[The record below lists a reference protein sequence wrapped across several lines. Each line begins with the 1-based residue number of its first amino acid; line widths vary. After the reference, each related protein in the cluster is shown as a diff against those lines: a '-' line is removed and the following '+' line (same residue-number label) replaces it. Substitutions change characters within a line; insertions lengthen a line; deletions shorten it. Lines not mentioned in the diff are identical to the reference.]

1 MKGEVINHLLNG
13 LIICTD
19 MSFKIGS
26 INMYKFSNQ
35 KNDEIS
41 KNIPKIADL
50 IIEEEFDIVALQE
63 VLNESAL
70 HRLKSEL
77 GSNWESIWDFPVSRS
92 QQAAEGYAFL
102 WNKNRFRLATATTKE
117 EQQSDRTS
125 KYSGRTFTPRI
136 HSNYNMGDKGKL
148 IRDPFYARFES
159 IQGWYEIRLINTH
172 IVYSN
177 SNANAKDIRKK
188 EFEILQ
194 SIYDKL
200 EDKVY
205 RNSRTPYTFLLGD
218 YNLSLDD
225 LNNIGKKEN
234 IFRKKDAM
242 TCFEVHHSL
251 AKDRDG
257 SVKTITTVQH
267 ELSTLKAKSRTDP
280 DAPTTGFA
288 NNYDHF
294 TYDEKLKKSLSLNC
308 ERINSVEKYWENDFD
323 LHRKEFSDH
332 VPIRLNVEFK

>member
-1 MKGEVINHLLNG
+1 MF
-13 LIICTD
+13 
-19 MSFKIGS
+19 FKIGS
-26 INMYKFSNQ
+26 INMFKFSNQ

-50 IIEEEFDIVALQE
+50 IIKEEFDIVALQE
-63 VLNESAL
+63 VLNESAIN
-70 HRLKSEL
+70 RLKSEL
-77 GSNWESIWDFPVSRS
+77 GSNWESVWDFPVSRS
-92 QQAAEGYAFL
+92 QQAAEGYAFV
-102 WNKNRFRLATATTKE
+102 WNNKVFRLATATTEE
-117 EQQSDRTS
+117 EQQNAGYS

-159 IQGWYEIRLINTH
+159 IQGWYEVRLINTH
-172 IVYSN
+172 IIYSN
-177 SNANAKDIRKK
+177 SNAKEIRKK

-205 RNSRTPYTFLLGD
+205 RNSRIPYTFLLGD

-225 LNNIGKKEN
+225 LNGIGNIGDKIGKSGAA
-234 IFRKKDAM
+234 IS
-242 TCFEVHHSL
+242 FEVHNSL
-251 AKDRDG
+251 PKDRDG

-267 ELSTLKAKSRTDP
+267 ELSTLKAKSRSEP
-280 DAPTTGFA
+280 NAPATGFA

-294 TYDEKLKKSLSLNC
+294 TYDEKLKNSLSLDC
-308 ERINSVEKYWENDFD
+308 ERINSVEKYWDNDFE

-332 VPIRLNVEFK
+332 VPIKLNVGFK

>member
-1 MKGEVINHLLNG
+1 
-13 LIICTD
+13 

-50 IIEEEFDIVALQE
+50 IIEEDFDIVALQE

-102 WNKNRFRLATATTKE
+102 WKKKRFRLATATTKE
-117 EQQSDRTS
+117 EQQNGSAS
-125 KYSGRTFTPRI
+125 KYYGRTFTPRI

-159 IQGWYEIRLINTH
+159 IHGWYEVRLINTH
-172 IVYSN
+172 IIYSN
-177 SNANAKDIRKK
+177 SNSNAKEIRKK

-194 SIYDKL
+194 GIYDKL

-205 RNSRTPYTFLLGD
+205 RNSRIPYTFLLGD
-218 YNLSLDD
+218 YNLSLND
-225 LNNIGKKEN
+225 LKDIGEKENIIGKKEP
-234 IFRKKDAM
+234 IIG
-242 TCFEVHHSL
+242 FEVQTSL
-251 AKDRDG
+251 PKDRDG
-257 SVKTITTVQH
+257 SVKIITTVQH

-280 DAPTTGFA
+280 NAPTTGFA

-294 TYDEKLKKSLSLNC
+294 TYDAKLKKSLYLDC
-308 ERINSVEKYWENDFD
+308 ERVNSVEKYWENDFD
-323 LHRKEFSDH
+323 LHRKQFSDH
-332 VPIRLNVEFK
+332 VPVKLNVKFK